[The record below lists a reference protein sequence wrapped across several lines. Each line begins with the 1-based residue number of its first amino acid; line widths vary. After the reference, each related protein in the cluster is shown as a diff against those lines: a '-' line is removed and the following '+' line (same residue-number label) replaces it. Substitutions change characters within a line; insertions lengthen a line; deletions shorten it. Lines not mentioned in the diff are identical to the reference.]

1 MNDDTEK
8 DASGSLEIIEGR
20 DGRLYAGLTELR
32 VMEGGPFEE
41 VPGGTPGEL
50 WTTCDIEAHRAPV
63 VTMSLEDARQLQQLG
78 VARCYYVRSAGWG
91 GQRSRYTVSFDGL
104 AGRLGELGARST
116 MQGSRMA
123 RLEIRMDELEAQARR
138 SDTRFDFEQAGAA
151 VRISGIERDIAPPGS
166 QRDLL
171 AARVAELEVALRR
184 CEQQLQTLHETVT
197 EGIMPLE
204 QACADRL
211 ASYKNMTLEMRK
223 IRKYAAKVRRQ
234 GALQKAEREELE
246 ERLEGLEVAFA
257 AMTAAKV

>member
-1 MNDDTEK
+1 MNDDTGN

-20 DGRLYAGLTELR
+20 DGRLYAGFAVLESE
-32 VMEGGPFEE
+32 EGWFEE

-50 WTTCDIEAHRAPV
+50 WATCEIEPHRAPV
-63 VTMSLEDARQLQQLG
+63 VTMTIEDARELQRLG
-78 VARCYYVRSAGWG
+78 VARCYYVRSHEWG
-91 GQRSRYTVSFDGL
+91 RERSRYTVSFDGL
-104 AGRLGELGARST
+104 AERLGDWTRLIFLQRGHIERLE
-116 MQGSRMA
+116 SRM
-123 RLEIRMDELEAQARR
+123 DKLEASSGRA
-138 SDTRFDFEQAGAA
+138 FDFAQAAAA
-151 VRISGIERDIAPPGS
+151 VSLSGIDRDIAPPGS

-184 CEQQLQTLHETVT
+184 CEQELQTLHQTVT

-204 QACADRL
+204 RACADRL

-223 IRKYAAKVRRQ
+223 IRKYAQKVRRE
-234 GALQKAEREELE
+234 GARQNAEREELD